1 MDNRTRVSCCC
12 TGCKYN
18 SACCANPANEKT
30 YCTLQDIE
38 LVIDEETGILDCKQ
52 YEYDFTKS
60 YECMFCQL
68 EKYGEVTIT
77 PEPVFEEVDDISDLI

>member
-1 MDNRTRVSCCC
+1 MDNSTKVFCCC
-12 TGCKYN
+12 TGCKHN
-18 SACCANPANEKT
+18 SACCANPVDSNT
-30 YCTLQDIE
+30 FCTLQKIN

-52 YEYDFTKS
+52 YEYDYTKS

-77 PEPVFEEVDDISDLI
+77 PEPVFEEVDNLDDLF